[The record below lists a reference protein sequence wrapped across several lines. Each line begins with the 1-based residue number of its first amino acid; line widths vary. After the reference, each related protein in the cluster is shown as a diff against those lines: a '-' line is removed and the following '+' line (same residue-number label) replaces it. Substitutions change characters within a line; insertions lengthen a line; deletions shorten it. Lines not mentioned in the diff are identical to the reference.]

1 VRGAPFWCRRADT
14 LEAGDVI
21 FVRLQ
26 IFCIGE
32 ATRKRC
38 GKSELMVSEKLDAFT
53 RADFDIRTGASN
65 AIRENFRTAIQAN
78 QILDE
83 RAAQLALGDFA
94 KGIRNPGNLSTK
106 SGIVPSPRSSPG
118 RGLSRNECMFRR
130 CQTHHF
136 LQLQSN
142 SRPCSRL
149 ELNGRLWRPIP
160 PVRKSISGDSKVRL
174 RP

>member
-106 SGIVPSPRSSPG
+106 SESFRHPALLRAGDCPEMSVCSEDVKPTISCNYNQI
-118 RGLSRNECMFRR
+118 RGHAQGWN
-130 CQTHHF
+130 
-136 LQLQSN
+136 
-142 SRPCSRL
+142 
-149 ELNGRLWRPIP
+149 
-160 PVRKSISGDSKVRL
+160 
-174 RP
+174 